1 MDNKK
6 INFTRK
12 ALSKAEDIDDQL
24 IKFVILW
31 IGLNALYDTD
41 KGKKKEGEK
50 VRDFFKNNEKI
61 ITKVIN
67 EEKHD
72 RTKVEDVIYN
82 KYPIQHQKIGEFLN
96 TRWTIL
102 IKQHPDRIKHLGEF
116 LYQVRNNM
124 FHSAKEWE
132 EEAEVRLLSEINPIM
147 VDILKKLTR
156 ERQREVE

>member
-12 ALSKAEDIDDQL
+12 TLSKAEDFDDQL

-31 IGLNALYDTD
+31 IGLNALYDRD
-41 KGKKKEGEK
+41 EEKKHEGEK
-50 VRDFFKNNEKI
+50 VKAFFKNNEKI

-72 RTKVEDVIYN
+72 LTRVEDVIYN

-96 TRWTIL
+96 KRRIIF
-102 IKQHPDRIKHLGEF
+102 IKQHPDRIKYLGEF

-132 EEAEVRLLSEINPIM
+132 EEAEARLLSEINPIM
-147 VDILKKLTR
+147 VDILKELTK
-156 ERQREVE
+156 